1 MTIRMNDQQGT
12 PLLEGWTRLS
22 NLSET
27 SQIWAVNT
35 SPQNRPGWQAGAAM
49 PDSREVAPSREVA
62 LISSFD
68 TAGPKL

>member
-1 MTIRMNDQQGT
+1 MPGNKNEWSARNTAAGKLD
-12 PLLEGWTRLS
+12 
-22 NLSET
+22 NLSDC

-35 SPQNRPGWQAGAAM
+35 SPQNRSGWQAGAAM
-49 PDSREVAPSREVA
+49 PDSREVTPSREVV